1 MLRVDTKGGRSNKR
15 SLYKMKKSVKSI
27 TSPKRFIVGQ
37 NLLKDLST
45 YTNTYG
51 DHAYVIC
58 DEFIL
63 ERAKNEAGKSFD
75 DAGHKSEFAKF
86 NFQITQEEIDRHREA
101 VKKSGANVIVG
112 IGGGK
117 TLDTAKATAYY
128 EHVPVVIFPTIASTD
143 APCTA
148 LAVIYNTDGSFD
160 RYLFL
165 PTNPDIVLADTK
177 ILAAAPTRFFV
188 AGIGDALATYFEARA
203 CYRKNGDNLVNLKPS
218 LSGLGLAKMCYDTI
232 LEYGLQAKIAVDNG
246 ISTPAVENTIEATI
260 YLSGVGAEA
269 GGLAAAHAIHNGMT
283 AVPSLHHAQHGEKV
297 VFGLLTQLVLESAP
311 KEEIET
317 VIHFIKEVGLPLTL
331 KDLGLDEFK
340 EEEWRKVAEDACA
353 EGDTMENMPHPVT
366 PDDVYQAIIAAN
378 ALAEYYH
385 G

>member
-1 MLRVDTKGGRSNKR
+1 MT
-15 SLYKMKKSVKSI
+15 KSVKSV
-27 TSPKRFIVGQ
+27 TSPKKFVVGK
-37 NLLKDLST
+37 NLLEDLST
-45 YTNTYG
+45 YTKTYG

-63 ERAKNEAGKSFD
+63 DRATKEAGKSFND
-75 DAGHKSEFAKF
+75 VGQKSEFTKF
-86 NFQITQEEIDRHREA
+86 NYQITQQEIERHCDA
-101 VKKSGANVIVG
+101 VRKAGANVIVG

-117 TLDTAKATAYY
+117 TLDTAKSVAYY
-128 EHVPVVIFPTIASTD
+128 EHLPVVIFPTIASTD

-148 LAVIYNTDGSFD
+148 LSVIYNEDGSFD

-165 PTNPDIVLADTK
+165 PTNPDVVIADTN

-218 LSGLGLAKMCYDTI
+218 LAGLGIAKMCYDTI
-232 LEYGLQAKIAVDNG
+232 LENGLQAKLAVDKG
-246 ISTPAVENTIEATI
+246 LSTPAVENTIEATI

-297 VFGLLTQLVLESAP
+297 VFGLLTQLVLENAP
-311 KEEIET
+311 KEELET
-317 VIHFIKEVGLPLTL
+317 VINYIKEIGLPLTL
-331 KDLGLDEFK
+331 KDLGLDEFR
-340 EEEWRKVAEDACA
+340 EEEWRKVAEDSCA
-353 EGDTMENMPHPVT
+353 EGDTMGNMPHPVT
-366 PDDVYQAIIAAN
+366 PDDVYQAIVAAN
-378 ALAEYYH
+378 VIAEYYH
-385 G
+385 D

>member
-1 MLRVDTKGGRSNKR
+1 MS
-15 SLYKMKKSVKSI
+15 KSVKSI
-27 TSPKRFIVGQ
+27 TSPKKFIVGQ
-37 NLLKDLST
+37 HLLKELCT
-45 YTNTYG
+45 YTKTYG

-63 ERAKNEAGKSFD
+63 EHASQEASQSFEE
-75 DAGHKSEFAKF
+75 AGHKSEFAKF
-86 NFQITQEEIDRHREA
+86 NLEITQEEIDRHREA
-101 VKKSGANVIVG
+101 VRSSGANVIVG

-117 TLDTAKATAYY
+117 TLDTAKAAAYY
-128 EHVPVVIFPTIASTD
+128 EHLPVVIFPTIASTD

-148 LAVIYNTDGSFD
+148 LSVIYNTDGSFD

-165 PTNPDIVLADTK
+165 PSNPDVVLADTA

-246 ISTPAVENTIEATI
+246 VSTPAVENTIEATI

-297 VFGLLTQLVLESAP
+297 VFGLLTQLVLEDAP
-311 KEEIET
+311 KEEVET

-331 KDLGLDEFK
+331 KDLGLDEFR
-340 EEEWRKVAEDACA
+340 EEEWRKVAELACA
-353 EGDTMENMPHPVT
+353 EGDTMGNMPHPVT
-366 PDDVYQAIIAAN
+366 PADVYQAIVAAN
-378 ALAEYYH
+378 ALAEYYQD
-385 G
+385 

>member
-1 MLRVDTKGGRSNKR
+1 MFKTP
-15 SLYKMKKSVKSI
+15 KSV
-27 TSPKRFIVGQ
+27 TSPKKFIIGQ
-37 NLLKDLST
+37 NLLEGLST
-45 YTNTYG
+45 YTKIYG

-63 ERAKNEAGKSFD
+63 ERAKEEAGESLK
-75 DAGHKSEFAKF
+75 AEGHKSEFVKF
-86 NFQITQEEIDRHREA
+86 NYEITQEEIDKHREE
-101 VKKSGANVIVG
+101 VRKSGANVIVG

-128 EHVPVVIFPTIASTD
+128 EHLPVVIFPTIASTD

-165 PTNPDIVLADTK
+165 PANPDVVLADTK

-203 CYRKNGDNLVNLKPS
+203 CYHKNGDNLVNLKPS

-232 LEYGLQAKIAVDNG
+232 LEYGLQAKIAVDQG
-246 ISTPAVENTIEATI
+246 MSTSAVENTIEATI
-260 YLSGVGAEA
+260 YLSGIGAEA

-283 AVPSLHHAQHGEKV
+283 AVPSLHHTQHGEKV

-317 VIHFIKEVGLPLTL
+317 VINFIKEVGLPLTL
-331 KDLGLDEFK
+331 KDLGLDEFR
-340 EEEWRKVAEDACA
+340 EEEWRQVAEAACS
-353 EGDTMENMPHPVT
+353 EEDTMKNMPHPIT
-366 PDDVYQAIIAAN
+366 PDDVYQAIITAN
-378 ALAEYYH
+378 ALAEHYQ

>member
-1 MLRVDTKGGRSNKR
+1 MS
-15 SLYKMKKSVKSI
+15 KSVKSI
-27 TSPKRFIVGQ
+27 TSPKKFIVGQ
-37 NLLKDLST
+37 HLLKELCT
-45 YTNTYG
+45 YTKTYG

-63 ERAKNEAGKSFD
+63 ERASQEASQSFEE
-75 DAGHKSEFAKF
+75 AGHKSEFAKF
-86 NFQITQEEIDRHREA
+86 NLEITQEEIDRHREA
-101 VKKSGANVIVG
+101 VRSSGANVIVG

-117 TLDTAKATAYY
+117 TLDTAKAAAYY
-128 EHVPVVIFPTIASTD
+128 EHLPVVIFPTIASTD

-148 LAVIYNTDGSFD
+148 LSVIYNTDGSFD

-165 PTNPDIVLADTK
+165 PSNPDVVLADTA

-246 ISTPAVENTIEATI
+246 VSTPAVENTIEATI

-297 VFGLLTQLVLESAP
+297 VFGLLTQLVLEDAP

-331 KDLGLDEFK
+331 KDLGLDEFR
-340 EEEWRKVAEDACA
+340 EEEWRKVAELACA
-353 EGDTMENMPHPVT
+353 EGDTMGNMPHPVT
-366 PDDVYQAIIAAN
+366 PADVYQAIVAAN
-378 ALAEYYH
+378 ALAEYYQD
-385 G
+385 

>member
-1 MLRVDTKGGRSNKR
+1 MTKPV
-15 SLYKMKKSVKSI
+15 KSV
-27 TSPKRFIVGQ
+27 TSPKKFIIGQ
-37 NLLKDLST
+37 NLLGDLST
-45 YTNTYG
+45 YTKTFG
-51 DHAYVIC
+51 DDAYVIC

-63 ERAKNEAGKSFD
+63 ERAKKEAEKSFE
-75 DAGHKSEFAKF
+75 DAGHKSEFVQF
-86 NFQITQEEIDRHREA
+86 NYQITQEEIDRHREA
-101 VKKSGANVIVG
+101 IRKTGANVIVG

-128 EHVPVVIFPTIASTD
+128 EHLPVVIFPTIASTD

-148 LAVIYNTDGSFD
+148 LAVIYNSDGSFD

-165 PTNPDIVLADTK
+165 PANPDVVLADTN

-203 CYRKNGDNLVNLKPS
+203 CYHKNGDNLANMKPS
-218 LSGLGLAKMCYDTI
+218 LAGLGLSKMCYDTI
-232 LEYGLQAKIAVDNG
+232 LKYGHQAKIAVDHG

-283 AVPSLHHAQHGEKV
+283 AVPSLHKAQHGEKV
-297 VFGLLTQLVLESAP
+297 VFGLLTQLVLENAP
-311 KEEIET
+311 KEELET
-317 VIHFIKEVGLPLTL
+317 VIEFIKKVGLPLTL
-331 KDLGLDEFK
+331 NDLGLDKFR

-353 EGDTMENMPHPVT
+353 EGDTMGNMPHPVT

-385 G
+385 D